1 MALNSSS
8 LHNRENLPISR
19 ESIARV
25 IQKLP
30 DDDDDIF
37 SSLPSRSGCSKKN
50 IHLFRDPTISFKQK
64 LSSKWEIISK
74 KVFTFNEKEFTVQGR
89 NTAERIEVVVWNNH
103 SDEFGTLDWFDEEH
117 LNQKIVQYIESAGC
131 FTQILIEF
139 HCIPM
144 ENMDVL
150 EELSKFTR
158 NVLICFE
165 F

>member
-1 MALNSSS
+1 MMMISSPRCQADRDV
-8 LHNRENLPISR
+8 LKRIS
-19 ESIARV
+19 
-25 IQKLP
+25 
-30 DDDDDIF
+30 IF
-37 SSLPSRSGCSKKN
+37 SETQRLVLNRNFLQSGKSSARRCSPSTRKN
-50 IHLFRDPTISFKQK
+50 SQF
-64 LSSKWEIISK
+64 
-74 KVFTFNEKEFTVQGR
+74 R